1 MGWWT
6 DLAEKHAGT
15 PNHGG
20 PMVEQRGAVEHIAAG
35 TYAGTIAWQ
44 MNPTAQVSSHFIV
57 AKDGRIT
64 QMLDTTVTAWTQQ
77 LGNGHWVSIE
87 NEGQV
92 GDSLTPQQVE
102 ASAQLFARGHREHGW
117 LLQIAD
123 APSGR
128 GLGHHSMGAENGVQ
142 WGHSACPG
150 APIKAQ
156 KPAIVARAIQ
166 IAQGTQPPLEDDMDF
181 NQSAKL
187 DAVFALLDAVPLDTD
202 ATPDGKGATR
212 SFPVPLTK
220 FLKDLS
226 ARIAAPVPI
235 DPAVL
240 TAAVNTAVQ
249 AALEN
254 PSPAFLA
261 AVAKA
266 VVNEDHRRSA
276 E

>member
-6 DLAEKHAGT
+6 DLATSHPGT

-44 MNPTAQVSSHFIV
+44 MNPDAEVSSHFVV

-123 APSGR
+123 APSAR
-128 GLGHHSMGAENGVQ
+128 GLGHHSMGAENGIQ

-150 APIKAQ
+150 EPIKAQ
-156 KPAIVARAIQ
+156 KPLVVARAIQ
-166 IAQGTQPPLEDDMDF
+166 IVNGITQREDDMDF
-181 NQSAKL
+181 NQSQKL
-187 DAVFALLDAVPLDTD
+187 DAIFDLKDTVTLDTD
-202 ATPDGKGATR
+202 GNPDGKGTTR

-226 ARIAAPVPI
+226 AKIAAPVPV

-240 TAAVNTAVQ
+240 TAAVNAAVQ

-254 PSPAFLA
+254 PTPAFLT
-261 AVAKA
+261 AVAQA
-266 VVNEDHRRSA
+266 VVDEDHRRSA